1 MKKKN
6 KTKKKLPRGEYSSR
20 LKHVNR
26 YGRLRWKLDSDS
38 LLKFKSYEGT
48 GTVPSPLVTEMI
60 TALFNRN
67 FKMDMDEV
75 LVRKFAVQL
84 LSMLGILSIYN
95 SDRRVC
101 LDRTFQMFC
110 YPERMINDG
119 DRGRYVFSLR
129 TVVNPKHLS
138 SYLHDILFKGEVTDT
153 TLEEEVNTTTFIE
166 ELFTK
171 YYENLLTDSEEKL
184 NS

>member
-1 MKKKN
+1 MNKKKA
-6 KTKKKLPRGEYSSR
+6 KKKMPRGEYSNR

-67 FKMDMDEV
+67 FNMDMDEV
-75 LVRKFAVQL
+75 LVRKFTVQL

-101 LDRTFQMFC
+101 LDRTFQMHC
-110 YPERMINDG
+110 YPEKMINDG
-119 DRGRYVFSLR
+119 NKGKYVFSIR
-129 TVVNPKHLS
+129 TVVNPNHLS
-138 SYLHDILFKGEVTDT
+138 SYLHDILFKGEVTDST
-153 TLEEEVNTTTFIE
+153 PEEEVSTTTLIE
-166 ELFTK
+166 ELFAK
-171 YYENLLTDSEEKL
+171 YYENLLTDSEDKL
-184 NS
+184 SS